1 MATVDVTIPTQKQR
15 KEASSLHD
23 EGQEQSKSCCKEGS
37 FPREDEGLIVTLVT
51 LQPRHPILS
60 RNPAFPGASGCLER
74 HGMSQTGPST
84 ALSSAGDLT

>member
-37 FPREDEGLIVTLVT
+37 FPREDEGLIVTLVESGV
-51 LQPRHPILS
+51 PRCLISAPVLHAL
-60 RNPAFPGASGCLER
+60 NAFVVPKRDELWWEK
-74 HGMSQTGPST
+74 
-84 ALSSAGDLT
+84 DVN